1 MKPKLIINL
10 QRKLLLAVLL
20 LAVSASWM
28 YAQTRK
34 ITLDAVNQSVAQ
46 VLKQIEQKSGF
57 TFFYKDNVVDL
68 NRKVSVSAKDEDIL
82 SVLGKVFAGTPVT
95 AAISGDKT
103 ISLSKAVNGFVF
115 TMNDA
120 MSENVNN

>member
-95 AAISGDKT
+95 AAISGDQP
-103 ISLSKAVNGFVF
+103 VN
-115 TMNDA
+115 T
-120 MSENVNN
+120 